1 MKRFA
6 LIGVLA
12 VLLLCSACG
21 KQAEQGELS
30 RVVFA
35 RGHGSTWG
43 NQFRMEVCPTE
54 VSYTHFFEKTE
65 QGREFR
71 ELFAV
76 PIEEAQ
82 WKQIETATRKLFPRL
97 QEQKPPGLIK
107 RLAQAL
113 GPKEVDGGAWWSLT
127 LTWMIDDK
135 PQEVQ
140 YLWPSCEE
148 ADALA
153 QLLEELAQDLDQ

>member
-21 KQAEQGELS
+21 KQAEQGELT
-30 RVVFA
+30 RVVYA

-54 VSYTHFFEKTE
+54 VSYTHFFEKNE
-65 QGREFR
+65 QGLEFR

-76 PIEEAQ
+76 PIEEAV
-82 WKQIETATRKLFPRL
+82 WGEIETAVMNLLPQL
-97 QEQKPPGLIK
+97 EIQKPPSLLK
-107 RLAQAL
+107 RLMEAL
-113 GPKEVDGGAWWSLT
+113 GPKTVDGGKWAYLT
-127 LTWMIDDK
+127 VTRLADGEPED
-135 PQEVQ
+135 VQ
-140 YLWPSCEE
+140 YIWKATPE
-148 ADALA
+148 AEAFAL
-153 QLLEELAQDLDQ
+153 LLEELARTLEE